1 MIENI
6 TDLITEVA
14 ADFVTSAIRVAAR
27 KMQPYGHRVGVAL
40 WRTVRSEVTNECRLF
55 RSLSLPRKAF
65 ITTLY
70 VSIFIPVWMGLA
82 MGDSTPYAVQVWGGS
97 AILVLFGGMMW
108 RAAQWGTRRVRS
120 LAG

>member
-14 ADFVTSAIRVAAR
+14 ANFVTSAIRVTAC

-40 WRTVRSEVTNECRLF
+40 WRKVRSQVTNDIRLF
-55 RSLSLPRKAF
+55 RSLSLSRKAF
-65 ITTLY
+65 LTAFY
-70 VSIFIPVWMGLA
+70 VSYVVPMGMGIA
-82 MGDSTPYAVQVWGGS
+82 MGDATPYAVQVWGGS
-97 AILVLFGGMMW
+97 AILVLIGGMMW